1 MVAPTVRNNRTIIG
15 AYTVRIGMER
25 TSAPLQTVVRAF
37 EIIELLWEGNV
48 TGPSDVSKRMGM
60 PRSTA
65 HDYLKTLQATGYV
78 VRRDG
83 QYQVGYRFLAMGS
96 RLKHRSRLFHAAKPV
111 ATELAAET
119 GELVTVS
126 VEERGRW
133 VVLHNEGGTR
143 ALNLGTYP
151 GRRTPLHSHA
161 AGKVL
166 LAHHTDEYVEEVFET
181 HGLDPV
187 TEQTITDADVLWSE
201 LRTIRDDG
209 YAVDCN
215 QQIPGMCVVAAPVCA
230 ETDLLGALSIACPVD
245 RLQGSTYRSELVRHV
260 RQSATVI
267 GEQY

>member
-1 MVAPTVRNNRTIIG
+1 MVTDD
-15 AYTVRIGMER
+15 MER
-25 TSAPLQTVVRAF
+25 TSAPLRTIVRAF

-48 TGPSDVSKRMGM
+48 TGPSDVARRMDM

-65 HDYLKTLQATGYV
+65 HDYLRTLESTGYV

-83 QYQVGYRFLAMGS
+83 RYGIGYRFLSMGS
-96 RLKHRSRLFHAAKPV
+96 RLKHRSRLFHVAKPV
-111 ATELAAET
+111 LGELAAET

-133 VVLHNEGGTR
+133 VVLHSESGGQ

-161 AGKVL
+161 AGKAI
-166 LAHHTDEYVEEVFET
+166 LANRSDGYVETVIET

-187 TEQTITDADVLWSE
+187 TEHTITDADTLYDE

-209 YAVDCN
+209 YAVDCH
-215 QQIPGMCVVAAPVCA
+215 QQIPGMCVVAAPLFADTEV
-230 ETDLLGALSIACPVD
+230 LGAVSIACPLD
-245 RLQGSTYRSELVRHV
+245 RLKDSAYRSELIRHV
-260 RQSATVI
+260 RRGANAI
-267 GEQY
+267 GSEY